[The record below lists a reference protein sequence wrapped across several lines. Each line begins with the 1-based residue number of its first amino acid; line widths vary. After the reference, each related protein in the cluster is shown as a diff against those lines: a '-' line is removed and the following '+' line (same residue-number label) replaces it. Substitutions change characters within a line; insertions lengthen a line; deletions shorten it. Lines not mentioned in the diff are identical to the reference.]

1 MVRWSDLR
9 DGVDI
14 HEVLYTGPLV
24 YLCVFLYVYR
34 ASVNYIESPSLTSI
48 EATHVSTGS
57 LYLHCQLV

>member
-24 YLCVFLYVYR
+24 YLCVCSCR
-34 ASVNYIESPSLTSI
+34 AKELG
-48 EATHVSTGS
+48 EG
-57 LYLHCQLV
+57 

>member
-24 YLCVFLYVYR
+24 YLCMCVLVCAGGRIRRLAEFGLLEGFVLH
-34 ASVNYIESPSLTSI
+34 SPCY
-48 EATHVSTGS
+48 EF
-57 LYLHCQLV
+57 

>member
-24 YLCVFLYVYR
+24 YLCVLLYVQG
-34 ASVNYIESPSLTSI
+34 E
-48 EATHVSTGS
+48 GD
-57 LYLHCQLV
+57 